1 MTRHLL
7 SVLLG
12 IVLSLTALTTVI
24 AAPRV
29 TEGQVLRGN
38 FVQERHLKGFAAP
51 LRSEGQFV
59 LAPSR
64 GLIWTMQK
72 PFAVTTVISEAGL
85 VQEINGNQTL
95 RMPAAKLPFLSR
107 LYQMLGGALAGKWQA
122 LETDFTVA
130 REGSEDDWRLLL
142 APKTADDMAMPFRSI
157 AIKGTRFVDEVT
169 LTKPDGD
176 FDKLTFVDQ
185 ALSAAPLSADE
196 ALALDSIAR

>member
-1 MTRHLL
+1 MTRSFIAALFAIL
-7 SVLLG
+7 
-12 IVLSLTALTTVI
+12 LSLTAFTAS

-29 TEGQVLRGN
+29 ADGEVLRGR

-51 LRSEGQFV
+51 LRSEGRFF

-64 GLIWTMQK
+64 GLIWTTEK

-107 LYQMLGGALAGKWQA
+107 LYQMLGGALAGEWKA

-130 REGSEDDWRLLL
+130 REGTEDDWRLVLS
-142 APKTADDMAMPFRSI
+142 PKKADDMAMPFRSI

-185 ALSAAPLSADE
+185 ALSSGPLSADE
-196 ALALDSIAR
+196 TLALDSITR